1 MKYTVCFLFTD
12 NGERVLLQKKNRTQY
27 SGQFNGVGGKIE
39 PGETPL
45 EGARREIRGK
55 TGADVQDL
63 IWLGTLSLPKDRCLL
78 VGGDSMGYEL
88 SFFAGTVEDTKAVSQ
103 PPGETEP
110 LLWLL
115 TRHVI
120 GGLVDTAGGGN
131 VEYFVSKDF
140 RAVAER
146 APASDKTLYP
156 DLVKLYQAIANNL
169 AREAGFLRHSAFY
182 TRPSMTGAM
191 NEAVTVIRSLA
202 TNRFDK
208 DQFAHYKMVA
218 TNLAEEAK
226 VFEEKAINSCA
237 DRYAF
242 SSAVSTMKRA
252 AAAIWELIKFV
263 N

>member
-45 EGARREIRGK
+45 EGARRGIREE

-63 IWLGTLSLPKDRCLL
+63 IWLGTLSLPKDRCLPA
-78 VGGDSMGYEL
+78 GEDNMGCEL
-88 SFFAGTVEDTKAVSQ
+88 NFFAGTVEDTKAVSQ
-103 PPGETEP
+103 QPGETEP

-120 GGLVDTAGGGN
+120 GGLVDTAGGGD
-131 VEYFVSKDF
+131 VEYFVSKGF
-140 RAVAER
+140 RAVIER

-156 DLVKLYQAIANNL
+156 DLVKLYQVIANNL
-169 AREAGFLRHSAFY
+169 AREAEFLRHSAFY
-182 TRPSMTGAM
+182 ARPSMTSAM
-191 NEAVTVIRSLA
+191 NEAVTAIRSLA
-202 TNRFDK
+202 ANRFDK
-208 DQFAHYKMVA
+208 DQFAHCKMIA

-226 VFEEKAINSCA
+226 VFEKMAINSCI

-242 SSAVSTMKRA
+242 SPVVAAMERA
-252 AAAIWELIKFV
+252 AAAIWELIELI